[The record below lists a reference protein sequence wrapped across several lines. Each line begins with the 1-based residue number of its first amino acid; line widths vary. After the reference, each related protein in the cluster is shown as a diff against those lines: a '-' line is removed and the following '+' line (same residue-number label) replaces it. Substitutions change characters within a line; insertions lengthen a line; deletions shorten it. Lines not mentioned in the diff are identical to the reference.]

1 MAINPSFN
9 PNQPIPN
16 TSFSSPP
23 SYYLA
28 GALGPTIVGSGLNVD
43 YNNGT
48 LNSSGGVITGIIA
61 GLGISVSSTVGNV
74 AISNTGVLSLTAG
87 SGISISGSTGNITIS
102 STGGGVTG
110 TYTFGTST
118 VVITNG
124 LITSVT

>member
-1 MAINPSFN
+1 MAINSSFN

-16 TSFSSPP
+16 NPFNSPT
-23 SYYLA
+23 SYYVD
-28 GALGPTIVGSGLNVD
+28 GVLGPTIIGSGLDVD
-43 YNNGT
+43 YANGT
-48 LNSSGGVITGIIA
+48 LNSTGGNVTGIIA
-61 GLGISVSSTVGNV
+61 GLGISVSSSVGNV
-74 AISNTGVLSLTAG
+74 VVANLGVLSVTAG

-102 STGGGVTG
+102 ATGGGVTG